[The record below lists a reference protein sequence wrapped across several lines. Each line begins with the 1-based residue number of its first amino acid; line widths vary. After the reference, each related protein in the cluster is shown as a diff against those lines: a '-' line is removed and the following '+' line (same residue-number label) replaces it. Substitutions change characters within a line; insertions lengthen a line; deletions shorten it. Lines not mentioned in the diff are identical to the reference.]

1 MVKVLVISFGEP
13 LSLGVRLFAYGVP
26 TAVKITFFKTV
37 KQIVVICAVEIIM
50 LHCETMHGT
59 GTEVYLW
66 DIGHISTKI

>member
-26 TAVKITFFKTV
+26 TV
-37 KQIVVICAVEIIM
+37 KQIVVICAVKIIM
-50 LHCETMHGT
+50 LHCQTMHGT
-59 GTEVYLW
+59 EVCLW